1 MSRVLLLVICDHAAA
16 AALTDSLCCRSVVA
30 LLSLIAGATHVCV
43 ALRSCLTATLCR
55 SVANTTISGTIGE
68 IRPSNQIQSIH
79 FDETQISGTAPEA
92 VLDFSR
98 LDAL

>member
-1 MSRVLLLVICDHAAA
+1 VICDHAAA
-16 AALTDSLCCRSVVA
+16 AALTDSLAVFVFIAVVA